1 VREDVTSRSLQ
12 STGSYDPS
20 LEGYLGDE
28 ESASLMT
35 RVGQAAMIVSG
46 AALVA
51 LAARQRSW
59 RTLGLAAASA
69 PIIYRGATGNWPIP
83 QIPERIAQRA
93 SDAVA
98 AVPIETAV
106 TIGRP
111 ADELYRFWRQL
122 ENLPRFMKNLESV
135 TETGNRRSHWVG
147 KSAIGLKLEWD
158 AEIVEEREG
167 ALLSWQSLPGSD
179 VHNAG
184 TVFFDKATGGRG
196 TVVRVSL
203 DYQVPGHFLGQAV
216 GKMLSGTTQQQVKE
230 DLKRFRELMETGEI
244 PTTDGQSH
252 GRRSLIGRIHNPI

>member
-1 VREDVTSRSLQ
+1 MREDITAKSLRQ
-12 STGSYDPS
+12 STGSYEPTP
-20 LEGYLGDE
+20 EGYLGDE

-35 RVGQAAMIVSG
+35 RFGQAAMIVSG

-51 LAARQRSW
+51 LAARKRAWS
-59 RTLGLAAASA
+59 TLGLAAASA
-69 PIIYRGATGNWPIP
+69 PLIYRGATGGWPV
-83 QIPERIAQRA
+83 PERMAQRA

-98 AVPIETAV
+98 PVPVETAL

-135 TETGNRRSHWVG
+135 TELDGRRSHWVG

-167 ALLSWQSLPGSD
+167 QLLSWRTLPDSQ

-184 TVFFDKATGGRG
+184 TVFFDNSSNGRG
-196 TVVRVSL
+196 TVVRVSM
-203 DYQVPGHFLGQAV
+203 DYQVPGHLLGQAV
-216 GKMLSGTTQQQVKE
+216 GKMLSGTTQQQVRE
-230 DLKRFRELMETGEI
+230 DLKRFKELIETGEVA
-244 PTTDGQSH
+244 TTDGQAH
-252 GRRSLIGRIHNPI
+252 GTRSLLGRIRNPI